1 MSKVKSKKQK
11 LARVN
16 KSLATLK
23 EKFPELDLTDI
34 IAYHAYM
41 DYHKLIKEKI
51 YLEVDIVMCKSD
63 RVTKQCLD
71 CNCWKSKVEY

>member
-1 MSKVKSKKQK
+1 MSKAKSKKQK

-23 EKFPELDLTDI
+23 EKFPELDLADI
-34 IAYHAYM
+34 AAYHAYM
-41 DYHKLIKEKI
+41 DYHKLIRDKV

-63 RVTKQCLD
+63 SVNKRCLD
-71 CNCWKSKVEY
+71 CNCWKSKVEF